1 MSIFAPLFAN
11 ILLVLYNLLGKSTIG
26 AIAIFTLIINMAML
40 PLTLK
45 QQRSAQRM
53 QEIQPELDKIR
64 KKYAKDKE
72 KQAQATMKLYQD
84 RGVSLSAGCVPLLI
98 QLPIWFSL
106 IGAIKYCIPAT
117 PLDVFQFS
125 QHIFRGLPG
134 VVGLVP
140 LDSTFLGMD
149 LGMKPSV
156 AQWWS
161 YALPFLVFGVTWLQQ
176 KLLTPQSAS
185 SASSSSPES
194 MTAQQMKTMQ
204 TMMPLLMMFFTLQY
218 PVGLSIYFVLS
229 AVIRIAQHYIVQ
241 TRDRR
246 SESAA

>member
-1 MSIFAPLFAN
+1 MAFLAYPFAN
-11 ILLVLYNLLGKSTIG
+11 ILLLLYNLLGQSTVG
-26 AIAIFTLIINMAML
+26 AIAALTLVINLLML

-45 QQRSAQRM
+45 QQRSARRM
-53 QEIQPELDKIR
+53 QEIQPELEKIK

-84 RGVSLSAGCVPLLI
+84 KNVSLTAGCLPLLI

-106 IGAIKYCIPAT
+106 IVAIKACIPST

-125 QHIFRGLPG
+125 QHIYRFLPG

-140 LDSTFLGMD
+140 LQNTFLGMD
-149 LGMKPSV
+149 LGMKPSP

-161 YALPFLVFGVTWLQQ
+161 YTLPVLVFATSWLQQ
-176 KLLTPQSAS
+176 KLLTPPTSDSAN
-185 SASSSSPES
+185 ASGQES
-194 MTAQQMKTMQ
+194 MAAQQMKTMQ

-229 AVIRIAQHYIVQ
+229 SVIRIAQYYIVQ
-241 TRDRR
+241 LRDIRA
-246 SESAA
+246 EGSA